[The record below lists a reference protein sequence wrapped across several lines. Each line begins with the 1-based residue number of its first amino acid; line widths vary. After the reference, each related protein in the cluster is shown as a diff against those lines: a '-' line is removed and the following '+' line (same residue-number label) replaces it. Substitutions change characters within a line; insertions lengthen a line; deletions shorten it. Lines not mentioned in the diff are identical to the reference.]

1 MTVTNVHLMFAILQ
15 ANRTVENIGARRL
28 HTVIERVME
37 EISFDA
43 PNRAGQVVE
52 VTADYVRTRVGEM
65 LLNTDMRK
73 YIL

>member
-1 MTVTNVHLMFAILQ
+1 MWVHCLYRPQ
-15 ANRTVENIGARRL
+15 TNRTVENIGARRL

-43 PNRAGQVVE
+43 PERQGETVE
-52 VTADYVRTRVGEM
+52 VTEEYVRKRVGD
-65 LLNTDMRK
+65 LLVSTDMRK

>member
-1 MTVTNVHLMFAILQ
+1 MFAILQ
-15 ANRTVENIGARRL
+15 TNRTVENIGARRL

>member
-1 MTVTNVHLMFAILQ
+1 LLIVSLQ
-15 ANRTVENIGARRL
+15 TNRTVENIGARRL

-43 PNRAGQVVE
+43 PDREGQRVE
-52 VTADYVRTRVGEM
+52 VTGDYVRKRVGDL